1 MDKGRG
7 GITLIALV
15 ITIVIL
21 LILSAV
27 VINMALGNGGLAQK
41 AKEATE
47 NYKLA
52 EQAEMESIAEIEEE
66 LNNLDY
72 GGGEG
77 GGRWWSEATQM
88 LLFQVDIQHH
98 K

>member
-1 MDKGRG
+1 MYKGRG

-47 NYKLA
+47 NYQIA

-72 GGGEG
+72 GGG
-77 GGRWWSEATQM
+77 GGRWWPEVTQM
-88 LLFQVDIQHH
+88 SLFQVNIQPH

>member
-47 NYKLA
+47 NYQIA
-52 EQAEMESIAEIEEE
+52 EQAEMESIAEIE
-66 LNNLDY
+66 NQIVNGNY
-72 GGGEG
+72 GGG
-77 GGRWWSEATQM
+77 RR
-88 LLFQVDIQHH
+88 
-98 K
+98 

>member
-1 MDKGRG
+1 MNKGEQRR

-21 LILSAV
+21 LILAGLTL
-27 VINMALGNGGLAQK
+27 NLALGDGALADK

-47 NYKLA
+47 NYQIA
-52 EQAEMESIAEIEEE
+52 EQTEMDSIAEIE
-66 LNNLDY
+66 NQIVSGDY
-72 GGGEG
+72 GGG
-77 GGRWWSEATQM
+77 GRYWSEITQM
-88 LLFQVDIQHH
+88 CQFQMDIKLH

>member
-1 MDKGRG
+1 MNKGEPST

-27 VINMALGNGGLAQK
+27 VIRLSLGEGGLADK

-47 NYKLA
+47 NYQIA
-52 EQAEMESIAEIEEE
+52 EQTEMDSIAEIE
-66 LNNLDY
+66 NQIVSGDY
-72 GGGEG
+72 GGG
-77 GGRWWSEATQM
+77 GRYWSEITQM
-88 LLFQVDIQHH
+88 CQFQMDIQPH

>member
-1 MDKGRG
+1 MKSRKTQTRKRKHPIKEK

-27 VINMALGNGGLAQK
+27 VIRLSLGEGGLADK

-47 NYKLA
+47 NYQIA
-52 EQAEMESIAEIEEE
+52 EQTEMDSIAEIE
-66 LNNLDY
+66 NQIVSGDY
-72 GGGEG
+72 GGG
-77 GGRWWSEATQM
+77 GRYWSEM
-88 LLFQVDIQHH
+88 MI
-98 K
+98 

>member
-1 MDKGRG
+1 MNKGEEKE

-27 VINMALGNGGLAQK
+27 VINLSLGEGGLADK

-47 NYKLA
+47 NYQIA
-52 EQAEMESIAEIEEE
+52 EQAERNSIAEIE
-66 LNNLDY
+66 NQIVSGNY
-72 GGGEG
+72 GGG
-77 GGRWWSEATQM
+77 RR
-88 LLFQVDIQHH
+88 
-98 K
+98 

>member
-1 MDKGRG
+1 MNKGKQEK

-27 VINMALGNGGLAQK
+27 VINLALGEGGLADK

-47 NYKLA
+47 NYQIA
-52 EQAEMESIAEIEEE
+52 EQAEMESIAEIE
-66 LNNLDY
+66 NQIVNGNY
-72 GGGEG
+72 GGG
-77 GGRWWSEATQM
+77 RR
-88 LLFQVDIQHH
+88 
-98 K
+98 